1 MKNLLIVFFIFYF
14 CLCDNENNTQ
24 FDTMKITGR
33 ETEAMRLFK
42 IKAQGL
48 LPQIFQKTHNNSIE
62 MNKQNNSDEDEI
74 EITVKHKNKIIQL
87 KKGHYQE
94 TIIP

>member
-1 MKNLLIVFFIFYF
+1 MKNIFLFFFTFYF
-14 CLCDNENNTQ
+14 CLCDNENNTHIG
-24 FDTMKITGR
+24 TMKITGR

-42 IKAQGL
+42 INAQGL
-48 LPQIFQKTHNNSIE
+48 LPQIFQKTYNNSFEI
-62 MNKQNNSDEDEI
+62 NKTNSDQDEI

>member
-1 MKNLLIVFFIFYF
+1 MKNIFLLLFFFYF
-14 CLCDNENNTQ
+14 CLCDNEKNTHIG
-24 FDTMKITGR
+24 TMKITGR

-42 IKAQGL
+42 INAQGL
-48 LPQIFQKTHNNSIE
+48 LPQIFQKTYNNSFEI
-62 MNKQNNSDEDEI
+62 NKTNSDQDEI

>member
-1 MKNLLIVFFIFYF
+1 MKNIFLFFFTFYF
-14 CLCDNENNTQ
+14 CLCDNENNTHIG
-24 FDTMKITGR
+24 TMKITGR

-42 IKAQGL
+42 INAQGL
-48 LPQIFQKTHNNSIE
+48 LPQIFQKTYNNSIE
-62 MNKQNNSDEDEI
+62 INKTNSDEDEI